1 MSVVVRVEDRH
12 GRLVRRRTEVPVEL
26 ADGTEVVRL
35 PHGEVPVGGRTE
47 SIDPTRRCDRHG
59 ERHLDRPAGPGDLA
73 RRSCGRT
80 GGDTVVDDHHVLPP
94 EGTSGPRPTE
104 AIDPSDERDSLTF
117 DDGPEFVARDVRTT
131 DQLVVQ
137 DDDSAF
143 PDGTHGQFLL
153 ERHAEFPHD
162 DHVERGIEGCC
173 DLGGHRNTT
182 SRQADDDDV
191 LPSVANLRQRDGQ
204 QVCELSAGV
213 DAILERGGGRR
224 GPRGRRVEHHGSIAA
239 LMGASRPV
247 PFLPVYAPG
256 RGGGVAEHDLV
267 IRNGTVVDGTGA
279 PRRIADVAVSAGRIT
294 RVEPGLEGRGRREI
308 DADGLLVTPG
318 FVDIHTHYDGQ
329 ATWDSAL
336 APSSWHGVT
345 TAVMG
350 NCGVGFAPVH
360 VHDRERLIQLMEGV
374 EDIPGTALHEGLAWD
389 WASFPQ
395 YLDALDRRPRDIDLG
410 AQVPHGALRLH
421 VMGERGATQ
430 QPATP
435 DDIADMARLA
445 GEAIEAGALGFSTSR
460 TLNHRTS
467 LGEPTPTLQAEA
479 DELIGIARALGAAGT
494 GVLQV
499 VSDFIDL
506 EGEID
511 LFRRMASESGRPISV
526 SIAQGPRTPDDWRTE
541 LDAFA
546 AATAAGVTMRGQVAA
561 RAVGLVLGLEA
572 TLHPFLFSPAYVD
585 IAGLP
590 LGERVAHLR
599 HPDVRRA
606 VIDGARVEDRLL
618 GSRAIHRFGFMFRLG
633 DPPNYEPDP
642 SESVAAEATRRGC
655 DPIEVA
661 YDWLL
666 ERDGTALLYQP
677 VLNWAAQ
684 NLDAVGDMLRHP
696 ASVPGL
702 SDGGAHVGTICDV
715 SFPTT
720 LLQWWGRDRP
730 TGRRPVETLVA
741 TPCRLTAETV
751 GLGDRGVVLP
761 GFRADLNVIDFD
773 GLRLHAPEIAH
784 DLPAGG
790 RRMLQRATGY
800 RHTFVAGTEVMAD
813 GESTGATPGRLVRG
827 AR

>member
-1 MSVVVRVEDRH
+1 M
-12 GRLVRRRTEVPVEL
+12 
-26 ADGTEVVRL
+26 
-35 PHGEVPVGGRTE
+35 
-47 SIDPTRRCDRHG
+47 
-59 ERHLDRPAGPGDLA
+59 
-73 RRSCGRT
+73 
-80 GGDTVVDDHHVLPP
+80 
-94 EGTSGPRPTE
+94 
-104 AIDPSDERDSLTF
+104 
-117 DDGPEFVARDVRTT
+117 
-131 DQLVVQ
+131 
-137 DDDSAF
+137 
-143 PDGTHGQFLL
+143 
-153 ERHAEFPHD
+153 
-162 DHVERGIEGCC
+162 
-173 DLGGHRNTT
+173 
-182 SRQADDDDV
+182 
-191 LPSVANLRQRDGQ
+191 
-204 QVCELSAGV
+204 
-213 DAILERGGGRR
+213 
-224 GPRGRRVEHHGSIAA
+224 
-239 LMGASRPV
+239 
-247 PFLPVYAPG
+247 
-256 RGGGVAEHDLV
+256 
-267 IRNGTVVDGTGA
+267 
-279 PRRIADVAVSAGRIT
+279 
-294 RVEPGLEGRGRREI
+294 
-308 DADGLLVTPG
+308 
-318 FVDIHTHYDGQ
+318 
-329 ATWDSAL
+329 
-336 APSSWHGVT
+336 
-345 TAVMG
+345 
-350 NCGVGFAPVH
+350 
-360 VHDRERLIQLMEGV
+360 
-374 EDIPGTALHEGLAWD
+374 AWD
-389 WASFPQ
+389 WASFPE
-395 YLDALDRRPRDIDLG
+395 YLDALDRRPRDIDLA

-435 DDIADMARLA
+435 DDIVDMARLA
-445 GEAIEAGALGFSTSR
+445 REAVEAGALGFTTSR

-479 DELIGIARALGAAGT
+479 DELVGIARALGAAGA

-506 EGEID
+506 DGEID

-526 SIAQGPRTPDDWRTE
+526 SIAQGPRTPDDWRSE

-546 AATAAGVTMRGQVAA
+546 EATASGVTMRGQVAA
-561 RAVGLVLGLEA
+561 RAVGLVLGLDA

-590 LGERVAHLR
+590 LAERVAHLR

-642 SESVAAEATRRGC
+642 ADSVAAEAVRRGC

-666 ERDGTALLYQP
+666 EGDGTALLYQP

-684 NLDAVGDMLRHP
+684 NLDVVGEMLRHP

-730 TGRRPVETLVA
+730 TGRIPIETLVA
-741 TPCRLTAETV
+741 KQCRMTAETV
-751 GLGDRGVVLP
+751 GLGDRGVLAP

-773 GLRLHAPEIAH
+773 GLRLHAPEIVR

-813 GESTGATPGRLVRG
+813 GEPTGATPGRLVRG
-827 AR
+827 ARRPS

>member
-1 MSVVVRVEDRH
+1 M
-12 GRLVRRRTEVPVEL
+12 
-26 ADGTEVVRL
+26 
-35 PHGEVPVGGRTE
+35 
-47 SIDPTRRCDRHG
+47 
-59 ERHLDRPAGPGDLA
+59 
-73 RRSCGRT
+73 
-80 GGDTVVDDHHVLPP
+80 
-94 EGTSGPRPTE
+94 
-104 AIDPSDERDSLTF
+104 
-117 DDGPEFVARDVRTT
+117 
-131 DQLVVQ
+131 
-137 DDDSAF
+137 
-143 PDGTHGQFLL
+143 
-153 ERHAEFPHD
+153 
-162 DHVERGIEGCC
+162 
-173 DLGGHRNTT
+173 
-182 SRQADDDDV
+182 
-191 LPSVANLRQRDGQ
+191 
-204 QVCELSAGV
+204 
-213 DAILERGGGRR
+213 
-224 GPRGRRVEHHGSIAA
+224 
-239 LMGASRPV
+239 
-247 PFLPVYAPG
+247 
-256 RGGGVAEHDLV
+256 AEHELV

-279 PRRIADVAVSAGRIT
+279 PRRVADVAVSAGVVTHVMPR
-294 RVEPGLEGRGRREI
+294 LDGRGRREI
-308 DADGLLVTPG
+308 DADGHLVIPG

-389 WASFPQ
+389 WASFPE
-395 YLDALDRRPRDIDLG
+395 YLDALDRRPRDIDLA

-435 DDIADMARLA
+435 DDIVDMARLA
-445 GEAIEAGALGFSTSR
+445 REAVEAGALGFTTSR

-479 DELIGIARALGAAGT
+479 DELVGIARALGAAGA

-506 EGEID
+506 DGEID

-526 SIAQGPRTPDDWRTE
+526 SIAQGPRTPDDWRSE

-546 AATAAGVTMRGQVAA
+546 EATASGVTMRGQVAA
-561 RAVGLVLGLEA
+561 RAVGLVLGLDT

-590 LGERVAHLR
+590 LAERVAHLR

-642 SESVAAEATRRGC
+642 ADSVAAEAVRRGC

-666 ERDGTALLYQP
+666 EGDGTALLYQP

-684 NLDAVGDMLRHP
+684 NLDVVGEMLRHP

-730 TGRRPVETLVA
+730 TGRIPIETLVA
-741 TPCRLTAETV
+741 KQCRMTAETV
-751 GLGDRGVVLP
+751 GLGDRGVLAP

-773 GLRLHAPEIAH
+773 GLRLHAPEIVR

-813 GESTGATPGRLVRG
+813 GEPTGATPGRLVRG
-827 AR
+827 ARRPS